1 MSSYFDFFCNNM
13 NKKCQESQ
21 NVDRIAGACYSMCPD
36 EEVKLRESERL
47 VHVLEVWGSERKL
60 VKSYSRSAADSNMA
74 VPRLLRPYSTLTN
87 TVQYLLLDITRRVDV
102 PASVVYDYVDDRLR
116 AVRQDVTIQRL
127 PPEQCVCLLEPM
139 IRFYVYYGYLL
150 SDLPLKDYDPVLN
163 KKRLLECIKWY
174 LSCCDTI
181 DKTQGKLDQLS
192 GFFSNLELNSSKQY
206 KLVNDQVL
214 MESLYILCNLDDLH
228 PLFRYVKLSKDLKR
242 NKKLQLAYE
251 IAIANI
257 QGNYIKVCRLSEKL
271 CPLSYSALSTY
282 LPTLQR
288 RALEVMSH
296 AYNSKRLTV
305 PLTSVSRWLRYGA
318 AAAARQACEH
328 YGLTVDSDAVRFD
341 KTTFKHD
348 ATLNI
353 PKTVD
358 IRKKFDLSIM
368 DIFTYTTDK

>member
-13 NKKCQESQ
+13 NKNCQESQ
-21 NVDRIAGACYSMCPD
+21 NVDRIAGTCYSMCPD

-139 IRFYVYYGYLL
+139 IRFYVYYGY
-150 SDLPLKDYDPVLN
+150 
-163 KKRLLECIKWY
+163 
-174 LSCCDTI
+174 
-181 DKTQGKLDQLS
+181 Q
-192 GFFSNLELNSSKQY
+192 
-206 KLVNDQVL
+206 
-214 MESLYILCNLDDLH
+214 
-228 PLFRYVKLSKDLKR
+228 
-242 NKKLQLAYE
+242 NKKLQFAYE

-257 QGNYIKVCRLSEKL
+257 QGNYIKVCQLSEKL

-282 LPTLQR
+282 LPILQR

-305 PLTSVSRWLRYGA
+305 PLTSVSRWLRCGA
-318 AAAARQACEH
+318 AAAREACEH
-328 YGLTVDSDAVRFD
+328 YGLAVDGGAVRFD
-341 KTTFKHD
+341 KSHFKPD